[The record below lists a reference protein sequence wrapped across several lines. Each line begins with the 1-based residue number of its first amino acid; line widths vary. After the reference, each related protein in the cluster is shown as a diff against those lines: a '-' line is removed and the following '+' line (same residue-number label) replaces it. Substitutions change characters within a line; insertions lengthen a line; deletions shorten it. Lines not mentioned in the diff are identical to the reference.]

1 VIATAIILWS
11 ACLLRGEAEIPAP
24 PPTLQALLVLPV
36 DETAAPRISLRSEH
50 DLPAARPFG
59 DLADDEDDS
68 DDELA
73 ARLPSPIAPLAV
85 ASTRSLLGWLPRHGI
100 FRTPGRSPVLRC

>member
-11 ACLLRGEAEIPAP
+11 ACLLRGEAETPVSLP
-24 PPTLQALLVLPV
+24 SLQALFVLSV
-36 DETAAPRISLRSEH
+36 DDAAAPRISVRSAH
-50 DLPAARPFG
+50 DLPATRPFG